1 MGTQSD
7 IRTYR
12 RGIMDKG
19 RITEA
24 LKVIQEELNS
34 EELDTDL
41 AVYQIYCT
49 MNCFISNEIKRI
61 IKEEG
66 EVTSEHSE
74 IKPLL
79 KFFDYILPVMK
90 KYCSKIKEE
99 GKNERNN

>member
-49 MNCFISNEIKRI
+49 MNC
-61 IKEEG
+61 
-66 EVTSEHSE
+66 
-74 IKPLL
+74 L
-79 KFFDYILPVMK
+79 YQMK
-90 KYCSKIKEE
+90 
-99 GKNERNN
+99 

>member
-1 MGTQSD
+1 MNKQ
-7 IRTYR
+7 
-12 RGIMDKG
+12 

-24 LKVIQEELNS
+24 LNIIQEELNS
-34 EELDTDL
+34 EKLDTDMV
-41 AVYQIYCT
+41 VYQIYCT
-49 MNCFISNEIKRI
+49 MNYFIANEIKRI

-90 KYCSKIKEE
+90 MYCSKIKEE
-99 GKNERNN
+99 DKDERSN